1 MLSQKVVNNLRN
13 SSGIRAMFEEG
24 ERLRKIYGDKNVFD
38 FTLGNPD
45 MEPPLPVREVI
56 KKYVCDDVTGIHKY
70 MNNAGYLDVR
80 EKVAASLTKETG
92 VELKADNI
100 VMTCGAAGGLN
111 IILKSVLNPGEEVI
125 VFAPYFV
132 EYSFYIDNH
141 GGKTVIVKPVSDT
154 LEPDID
160 DLKSKIT
167 KNTKAIIINSP
178 NNPTG
183 IIYKEETL
191 IKIAETLKDKQK
203 EFGTEIFV
211 ISDEPY
217 NKLIYDGVKLPSLL
231 KIFDNAIQGCSF
243 SKSLSLPGERIGFIA
258 ASPRI
263 KEIDLLM
270 DALIFSNRVLG
281 YVNAPSLFQKVVA
294 DSLDV
299 TIDVE
304 EYKKRRD
311 LLYNHLISLGFECIK
326 PQGAFYLF
334 PKSLIED
341 DAEFV
346 KMALKYNLLIVPGRG
361 FGCPGYFRIAY
372 CTSLE
377 TIENSLPAFEALAKE
392 CRG

>member
-1 MLSQKVVNNLRN
+1 M
-13 SSGIRAMFEEG
+13 
-24 ERLRKIYGDKNVFD
+24 
-38 FTLGNPD
+38 
-45 MEPPLPVREVI
+45 
-56 KKYVCDDVTGIHKY
+56 
-70 MNNAGYLDVR
+70 
-80 EKVAASLTKETG
+80 
-92 VELKADNI
+92 
-100 VMTCGAAGGLN
+100 LN

>member
-24 ERLRKIYGDKNVFD
+24 ERLRKIYGDKNVFE

-45 MEPPLPVREVI
+45 IEPPLPVREVI

>member
-160 DLKSKIT
+160 DLRSKIT